1 MRKLF
6 LLIIFILLFLS
17 GCSFNEI
24 NPLPQDYNF

>member
-1 MRKLF
+1 MKKYILF
-6 LLIIFILLFLS
+6 AILILLIT